1 MNSGWDCSEAN
12 GKHAKSN
19 TAGAVNNV
27 EYEKEN
33 NEMTIGA
40 FLIARLS
47 SSRLPQKNIMPIA
60 GKPMILQLAERV
72 ARAGCI
78 DKVIVTTSQDP
89 TDDPLEAVARD
100 GSVECFRGPLDN
112 IMERIVGAARAHK
125 CNTIVELLG
134 DNPLVHCDLID
145 EVVEFYRDGG
155 YDYAANVSRDYA
167 VSEAEMKLFSIGVRI
182 QVYSRAAAEQHM
194 AYRDY
199 IANDERHPCAYI
211 FDHPDIF
218 KVGYVEAKGRW
229 AFMNRPELTWA
240 VNYPKNFEL
249 VRTIFEA
256 QYPADINFPLKNVYR
271 QLEQQP
277 ELALLMGGE

>member
-1 MNSGWDCSEAN
+1 MA
-12 GKHAKSN
+12 
-19 TAGAVNNV
+19 
-27 EYEKEN
+27 
-33 NEMTIGA
+33 IGG

-47 SSRLPQKNIMPIA
+47 SSRLPQKNIVPIM
-60 GKPMILQLAERV
+60 GKPMILHMAERV

-78 DKVIVTTSQDP
+78 DKVIITTSDDP
-89 TDDPLEAVARD
+89 TDDPLEAVAHD
-100 GSVECFRGPLDN
+100 SGIECFRGPLDN
-112 IMERIVGAARAHK
+112 IMERIAGAARAHE

-134 DNPLVHCDLID
+134 DNPLVHCDLIN

-155 YDYAANVSRDYA
+155 YDYAANVSSDYA
-167 VSEAEMKLFSIGVRI
+167 VSETEMKLFSIGVRV
-182 QVYSRAAAEQHM
+182 QVYSRAAAEQHTGYGDYM
-194 AYRDY
+194 A
-199 IANDERHPCAYI
+199 NEERHPCAYI
-211 FDHPDIF
+211 FDHPDVF

-256 QYPADINFPLKNVYR
+256 QYPADINFPLKNVYQ

-277 ELALLMGGE
+277 ELSLLMGGE